1 MSLNNP
7 ARESISK
14 ALTSFTKNK
23 TKHAFDNTCPL
34 SLFVGFPVVGIITVE
49 DNKHDWSAK

>member
-14 ALTSFTKNK
+14 ALTSFLKNK

-34 SLFVGFPVVGIITVE
+34 SLFVSFPVVVIITVE
-49 DNKHDWSAK
+49 DNEHDWEC